1 MLRVLHEKFQDDAV
15 RIFVTAWLIYAAF
28 WNPWLQSSMTYN
40 FLDAAV
46 SFVDTGRWEMA
57 HPHFYDGKDTV
68 TVNGRVVSAHPPG
81 VALLVI
87 PLYGF
92 WRVTVSSVDTP
103 DELQSFNPVIFLAV
117 GASVLSVLVLP
128 VVGL

>member
-57 HPHFYDGKDTV
+57 HSQFYEGKDTAV
-68 TVNGRVVSAHPPG
+68 VHGRLVSGEPPG
-81 VALLVI
+81 MAALVM
-87 PLYGF
+87 PFYMG
-92 WRVTVSSVDTP
+92 WRLLIGPVDTV
-103 DELQSFNPVIFLAV
+103 EAFQAFN
-117 GASVLSVLVLP
+117 SVLALIIGTTASAL
-128 VVGL
+128 

>member
-57 HPHFYDGKDTV
+57 HPHFYGGKE
-68 TVNGRVVSAHPPG
+68 NGTDQRRGCFAPPPRLASLFVPLFCFCRCTPGPCGTAAH
-81 VALLVI
+81 I
-87 PLYGF
+87 
-92 WRVTVSSVDTP
+92 
-103 DELQSFNPVIFLAV
+103 
-117 GASVLSVLVLP
+117 
-128 VVGL
+128 